1 MQTSKIKTG
10 NKLKA
15 IRGAVKHSLSE
26 NIECSERLPL
36 AKCKEIL
43 NQGEQKYSDQEVLF
57 IRDYLYQLAS
67 IASEQMDIEEQQKD
81 QLALEQ
87 QNGQQAKV
95 ISLNEYKNS
104 TNEKSDY
111 LRTG

>member
-1 MQTSKIKTG
+1 MQTSKIQTG

-26 NIECSERLPL
+26 NVVCTERLPL

-43 NQGEQKYSDQEVLF
+43 NKGEQKYTDQEVLF